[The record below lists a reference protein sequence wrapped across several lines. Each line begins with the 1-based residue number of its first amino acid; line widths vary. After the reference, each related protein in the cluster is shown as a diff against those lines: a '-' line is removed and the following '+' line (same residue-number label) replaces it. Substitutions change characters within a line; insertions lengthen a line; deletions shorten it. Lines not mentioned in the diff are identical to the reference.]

1 MNCATMA
8 DEGRERTRDALLGGR
23 VLLHQRARGHRAG
36 TDAVLL
42 AASLV
47 ARPGETI
54 VDLGAG
60 TGAVGLMAA
69 ARSPT
74 ARVVF
79 VERDPELAELC
90 RLNVIAN
97 DCAGRALVLRADILA
112 GPVIGHAGVDAVL
125 TNPPFFEAADAP
137 ASPEPARAQA
147 HVMARGGLA
156 LWIGAALRMLRPR
169 GRLALIQRADKLGPC
184 LDALADKAGSV
195 AIRAIH
201 PRADAEA
208 ARVIVT
214 AVKGGRGALRIL
226 PPLVLHGPDGRFDAR
241 AEAIH
246 RGEGLLAED
255 ATP

>member
-1 MNCATMA
+1 MA
-8 DEGRERTRDALLGGR
+8 DAGETRTQDALLGGR
-23 VLLHQRARGHRAG
+23 VRLLQRARGHRAG

-42 AASLV
+42 AASLA
-47 ARPGETI
+47 ARPGEMV

-60 TGAVGLMAA
+60 TGAVGLMVAA
-69 ARSPT
+69 QAPG

-79 VERDPELAELC
+79 VEKDPELADLC
-90 RLNVIAN
+90 RLNVLAN
-97 DCAGRALVLRADILA
+97 HIGDRALVVRADILA
-112 GPVIGHAGVDAVL
+112 GPVIAHAGVDAVL

-169 GRLALIQRADKLGPC
+169 GRLALIQRADKLAAC
-184 LDALADKAGSV
+184 LEALAGKAGSV
-195 AIRAIH
+195 TIRAVH
-201 PRADAEA
+201 PKAGAEA

-226 PPLVLHGPDGRFDAR
+226 PPLVLHGPDGRFTAWS
-241 AEAIH
+241 EAIH
-246 RGEGLLAED
+246 RGESGLTED
-255 ATP
+255 RTP